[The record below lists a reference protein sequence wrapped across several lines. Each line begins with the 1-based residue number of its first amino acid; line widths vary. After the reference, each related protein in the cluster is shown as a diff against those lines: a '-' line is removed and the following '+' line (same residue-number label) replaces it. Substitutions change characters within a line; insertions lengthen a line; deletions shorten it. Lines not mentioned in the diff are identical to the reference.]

1 MKTKQD
7 FITNSSSTSFIIG
20 DLKGDKRGL
29 NVEVKVKINLQDL
42 IDIELKT
49 KEDLDEYVKDY
60 YCEEEIENLKEG
72 SSEYEEYQK
81 MLNVISLGGSIYL
94 LHASDEGC
102 GGDGLEPFLCNSGI
116 DESMFDKEVR
126 NSIIII
132 QGAGGY

>member
-7 FITNSSSTSFIIG
+7 FVTNSSSTSFIIG

-29 NVEVKVKINLQDL
+29 DVEIKIKVNLQDL

-49 KEDLDEYVKDY
+49 KEDLDKYVEDHYDEKVEDF
-60 YCEEEIENLKEG
+60 IAG
-72 SSEYEEYQK
+72 SFEHEQYHK
-81 MLNVISLGGSIYL
+81 MLNVLSLGGIVYL

-102 GGDGLEPFLCNSGI
+102 GGDGFEPFLCNNGI

-126 NSIIII
+126 NSIIVI